1 MVDVYRDAGLTD
13 HSRLDAPKSRGVE
26 VREVAVIAE
35 TKRYRFRRRADDGV
49 GSEIV
54 MRRRARER
62 GRCEMCRQHRVYLA
76 GADGWNV
83 AGHRDHAG
91 TPFAREKAAAGIHAA
106 GMSIP
111 RSLGHNPRT
120 DPFAKS
126 RRMRIER
133 HDHHAGQKPGAGNGV
148 ERVRQHGLGE
158 TSAFWRRQQ
167 ARQPMLGA
175 IGLLDRNNR
184 PDVVHRCEA
193 SASAASSV
201 TRASVSRSCRLVI
214 RVLAIVTRAPTVPIP
229 SASAWSTI

>member
-1 MVDVYRDAGLTD
+1 MVDINSDSGLTD
-13 HSRLDAPKSRGVE
+13 HSRLDAVKARGVE

-35 TKRYRFRRRADDGV
+35 AKRYRFRRRADDGV

-54 MRRRARER
+54 MRRRDRER

-120 DPFAKS
+120 DPFPKT
-126 RRMRIER
+126 RRIRI
-133 HDHHAGQKPGAGNGV
+133 
-148 ERVRQHGLGE
+148 
-158 TSAFWRRQQ
+158 
-167 ARQPMLGA
+167 
-175 IGLLDRNNR
+175 NR
-184 PDVVHRCEA
+184 PPHPPPA
-193 SASAASSV
+193 NPHAA
-201 TRASVSRSCRLVI
+201 T
-214 RVLAIVTRAPTVPIP
+214 
-229 SASAWSTI
+229 